1 MSQPLRVLIVDDEP
15 LARARLRQL
24 LAEPACG
31 AVAVVAEAGDADAA
45 LALLQSPATAADMLL
60 LDIAMP
66 GRSGLALAQALSERG
81 DAVPQVVFV
90 TAHSDHALAAFALD
104 AAHYLTKPVQRDQL
118 AAALARVRQRVAAAA
133 GLAATT
139 APADALALVVTER
152 GRVLRVPVAEVVYLK
167 AQDKYVTLVT
177 TQRRYVV
184 DETLAEL
191 EQRLGAAALR
201 THRHTV
207 VQRDAVRA
215 LERRVLPG
223 ERDPSWAV
231 QTALGDDWLPV
242 SRRQVAVVRAAL
254 GQAENHRMK
263 ERLTE

>member
-31 AVAVVAEAGDADAA
+31 AVTVVGEAGDADAA
-45 LALLQSPATAADMLL
+45 LALLQSPAPADLLL

-66 GRSGLALAQALSERG
+66 GRSGLALARALRERG
-81 DAVPQVVFV
+81 SAAPQVVFV
-90 TAHSDHALAAFALD
+90 TAHGEHALAAFALD
-104 AAHYLTKPVQRDQL
+104 ATHYLTKPVQRDQL
-118 AAALARVRQRVAAAA
+118 AAALARVRQRVGAAVD
-133 GLAATT
+133 
-139 APADALALVVTER
+139 APTLVVTER
-152 GRVLRVPVAEVVYLK
+152 GRVLRVPVSEVVYLK

-184 DETLAEL
+184 DEALAEL

-207 VQRDAVRA
+207 VQRGAVRA

-223 ERDPSWAV
+223 EAEPGWAV
-231 QTALGDDWLPV
+231 QTAPGDEWLPV
-242 SRRQVAVVRAAL
+242 SRRQVAAVRAAL
-254 GQAENHRMK
+254 AAQG
-263 ERLTE
+263 